1 MDDPDDGSF
10 DSLYGASYFRA
21 IDSAR
26 TFYLYSFLR
35 GYPAHHEKG
44 VCMKI
49 SIVGTG
55 HVGLVTGACF
65 AEMGHQVLCID
76 KDTEKLELLW
86 KGKIPFYEPGLELL
100 VRKHIKTKRLSLSD
114 SIREGVLASGV
125 IFIAVGTPPRPNGE
139 ADLSYVESVSREIA
153 KAMTRYRL
161 VVEKSTVPVE
171 TGEWVRRTIRQ
182 TLRRKIPFEVA
193 SNPEFLREGQAV
205 KDFLHPDRVVI
216 GVESEKAEK
225 ILREIYR
232 PLKVPL
238 VVTDIKSAEII
249 KHASN
254 SFLSMKISFINA
266 IATLSEKVGADVVK
280 IAEGVGLDRRI
291 GKNFLNAGV
300 GFGGSCF
307 GKDLTAFIDIAA
319 KAGVNFELLKE
330 VQRIN
335 QRQREQL
342 VKKVEQAVWNLRG
355 KTVGVLGLAFKP
367 DTDDLRDAP
376 SLDVIRALQ
385 KEGMLVKA
393 TDPAAMEN
401 ARKILPDVEFCKNA
415 YETARRAD
423 CLILLTEWSQ
433 FKTLQWRRVKSLM
446 SHPVIVDGRNLF
458 DPDQMRKAGFRYYS
472 VGRPAVLS

>member
-1 MDDPDDGSF
+1 
-10 DSLYGASYFRA
+10 
-21 IDSAR
+21 
-26 TFYLYSFLR
+26 
-35 GYPAHHEKG
+35 
-44 VCMKI
+44 MKI
-49 SIVGTG
+49 SIVGSG
-55 HVGLVTGACF
+55 HVGLVTAACF
-65 AEMGHQVLCID
+65 AEIGHHVLCID
-76 KDTEKLELLW
+76 KDTGKLESLR
-86 KGKIPFYEPGLELL
+86 KGKIPFYEPGLESL
-100 VRKHIKTKRLSLSD
+100 VRKHMKTKRLSLSD
-114 SIREGVLASGV
+114 SIREGVEASGV

-139 ADLSYVESVSREIA
+139 ADLSYVESVSHEIA
-153 KAMTRYRL
+153 KAVTQYRL

-182 TLRRKIPFEVA
+182 TLRRKVPFDVA

-205 KDFLHPDRVVI
+205 EDFLHPDRVVL
-216 GVESEKAEK
+216 GVESKKAEK
-225 ILREIYR
+225 ILREIYH
-232 PLKVPL
+232 PLKAPL

-266 IATLSEKVGADVVK
+266 IAALSEKVGADVVK
-280 IAEGVGLDRRI
+280 ISEGIGLDKRI
-291 GKNFLNAGV
+291 GKNFLSAGV

-307 GKDLTAFIDIAA
+307 GKDLAAFIDIAA
-319 KAGVNFELLKE
+319 KAGVDFQLLKE

-355 KTVGVLGLAFKP
+355 KTIGILGLSFKP
-367 DTDDLRDAP
+367 QTDDLRDAP

-385 KEGMLVKA
+385 KEGVLVKA

-401 ARKILPDVEFCKNA
+401 ARKLLPDVTFCKDA

-423 CLILLTEWSQ
+423 CLVILTEWSQ
-433 FKTLQWRRVKSLM
+433 FKTLQWRRIKSLM

-458 DPDQMRKAGFRYYS
+458 NPDQMRKSGFRYYS
-472 VGRPAVLS
+472 IGRVPVS